1 MEKEKL
7 LHRLNEIN
15 EELKKLD
22 KEEKNIK
29 KILIEKAKKE

>member
-7 LHRLNEIN
+7 LNRLNEIN
-15 EELKKLD
+15 KELKELY